1 MIGRMVAAPSTSV
14 SSLSAPMQHAI
25 GEDMAA
31 VEIGGEPNFVDSQ
44 KGDIEIARHRLDGG
58 DPETRIRRLD
68 LFLAGDQR
76 HRVGADPLDAAA
88 VDLAGQKPQRQ
99 ADDAGRMREHPLD
112 GEMGLARIGRPEHGS
127 DAGAAGARIAISC
140 R

>member
-1 MIGRMVAAPSTSV
+1 
-14 SSLSAPMQHAI
+14 MQHAI

-31 VEIGGEPNFVDSQ
+31 VEIGGELNFVDGE

-76 HRVGADPLDAAA
+76 YRVSADPLDAAA
-88 VDLAGQKPQRQ
+88 VDFARQKPQRQ
-99 ADDAGRMREHPLD
+99 TDDAGRMREHPLD
-112 GEMGLARIGRPEHGS
+112 GEMGLARIGRPEHGC